1 MLRKLGQ
8 KIGVR
13 TEKIQST
20 LGIDPG
26 SAVSEDEHI
35 TPTAIIQ
42 NRFKMTLLLIFF
54 QPKDVDHLQHHHH
67 QESSEVTL
75 NMLNATGDNCFE

>member
-42 NRFKMTLLLIFF
+42 NRFKMALLHFF
-54 QPKDVDHLQHHHH
+54 SPKTSITFSITTTKSL
-67 QESSEVTL
+67 L
-75 NMLNATGDNCFE
+75 R